1 MKNATILLFML
12 YFHILDDFLIQ
23 GILANM
29 KQKSWWTENPE
40 YNELYSNDYL
50 AALIIHS
57 ISWAISIN
65 IPVIIYLCET
75 EMKLSFWILLLT
87 NIIIHAFVDNLKAN
101 KKTINLVVDQSI
113 HFVQIIVTY
122 ILIIFL
128 GV

>member
-1 MKNATILLFML
+1 MKNATIFLFML

-23 GILANM
+23 GILASM

-40 YNELYSNDYL
+40 YKELYSNDYL

-65 IPVIIYLCET
+65 IPVIIYLCDT
-75 EMKLSFWILLLT
+75 EIKLSFWILLLA

-101 KKTINLVVDQSI
+101 KKKINLVIDQSI
-113 HFVQIIVTY
+113 HLVQIIVTY

>member
-23 GILANM
+23 GILASM
-29 KQKSWWTENPE
+29 KQKSWWKENPE
-40 YNELYSNDYL
+40 YKELYSKDYL

-65 IPVIIYLCET
+65 IPVIIYLCDT
-75 EMKLSFWILLLT
+75 EMKLSFWILFLA

>member
-23 GILANM
+23 GILASM

-65 IPVIIYLCET
+65 IPVIIYLCGT
-75 EMKLSFWILLLT
+75 EMKLSFWILFLA

-113 HFVQIIVTY
+113 HFVQIIITY
-122 ILIIFL
+122 ILLVFL

>member
-23 GILANM
+23 GILASM
-29 KQKSWWTENPE
+29 KQKSWWTESPE
-40 YNELYSNDYL
+40 YNELYSKDYL

-65 IPVIIYLCET
+65 IPVIIYLYDT
-75 EMKLSFWILLLT
+75 EMKLSFWIMLLA

-101 KKTINLVVDQSI
+101 KKKINLVIDQSI
-113 HFVQIIVTY
+113 HFVQIIITY
-122 ILIIFL
+122 ILLVFL

>member
-1 MKNATILLFML
+1 MKNTTILLFML

-23 GILANM
+23 GILASM

-40 YNELYSNDYL
+40 YKELYSKDYL

-65 IPVIIYLCET
+65 IPVIIYLYDT
-75 EMKLSFWILLLT
+75 EMKLSFWILFLA
-87 NIIIHAFVDNLKAN
+87 NIIIHAFADNLKAN
-101 KKTINLVVDQSI
+101 KKTINLVIDQSI

-122 ILIIFL
+122 ILLVFL

>member
-12 YFHILDDFLIQ
+12 YFDILDDFLIQ
-23 GILANM
+23 GILASM

-40 YNELYSNDYL
+40 YNEIYSNDYL
-50 AALIIHS
+50 VALIIHS
-57 ISWAISIN
+57 TSWAISIN
-65 IPVIIYLCET
+65 IPVIIYLCNT
-75 EMKLSFWILLLT
+75 EMKLSFWILFLA

-113 HFVQIIVTY
+113 HFVQIIITY
-122 ILIIFL
+122 ILLVFL